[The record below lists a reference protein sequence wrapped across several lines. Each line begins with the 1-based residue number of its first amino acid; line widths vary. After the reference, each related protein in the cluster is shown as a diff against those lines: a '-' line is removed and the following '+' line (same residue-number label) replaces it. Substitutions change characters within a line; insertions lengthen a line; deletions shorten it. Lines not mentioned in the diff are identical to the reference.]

1 MKDLKDYIIE
11 NWVDDIH
18 KAQDDFKDKM
28 VNEWKKNKDL
38 KPFDRYFAW
47 KTGKLDITK
56 ITKDEVQE
64 MRKNAQELLDK
75 LWDENNNEELTQ
87 IVEAIEGE
95 LLNMLLIGKI
105 KK

>member
-1 MKDLKDYIIE
+1 MKDLKDYINE
-11 NWVDDIH
+11 NWVDDMY

-28 VNEWKKNKDL
+28 VNEWKKNKIL
-38 KPFDRYFAW
+38 KPFDRYFEW
-47 KTGKLDITK
+47 KTGKVHITDITK
-56 ITKDEVQE
+56 KEVQE
-64 MRKNAQELLDK
+64 MRNAAQELLDK
-75 LWDENNNEELTQ
+75 LWDENTNEELMQ